1 MTGTYS
7 GPPLHFAGF
16 PVSAEV
22 EDVDPAA
29 LRPYEPTGAW
39 PPSWRGTPAWVE
51 LAQSI
56 AATRAVWQPLYALDD
71 GTVVDGLA
79 RLELARAHRLP
90 RVPVR
95 RVKVPLPLTPEARA
109 AIEEEAVLRA
119 LARRQLSAD
128 QARELRAHL
137 DELARARLV
146 ASDPA
151 RRSTPLGRPAP
162 AGPGAAAPA
171 AAGAGVRPTL
181 TVVPRGRAHGGEAPP
196 RARRADAPPRAETAP
211 PAPEHLAQHRVA
223 ERLVEQFGAYEDAL
237 VEAARA
243 AAPASVTVVAALLDA
258 EQELHELVERLTARY
273 LARSRLATTTAHRAA
288 PSAGGGRVARGRA

>member
-22 EDVDPAA
+22 EEVDPAA

-56 AATRAVWQPLYALDD
+56 AATRAVWQPLYALAD

-151 RRSTPLGRPAP
+151 RRSTPLAGPAP
-162 AGPGAAAPA
+162 ARPGAATPG
-171 AAGAGVRPTL
+171 AAGGGVRPTL
-181 TVVPRGRAHGGEAPP
+181 TVVPGGRAHGGEAPP
-196 RARRADAPPRAETAP
+196 RARRADAPPRAEA
-211 PAPEHLAQHRVA
+211 PAPEHPAQHRVA

-243 AAPASVTVVAALLDA
+243 AAPASATVVAALLDA

-273 LARSRLATTTAHRAA
+273 LARSRLATTTAPSAA
-288 PSAGGGRVARGRA
+288 PPAGGGRVARGRA